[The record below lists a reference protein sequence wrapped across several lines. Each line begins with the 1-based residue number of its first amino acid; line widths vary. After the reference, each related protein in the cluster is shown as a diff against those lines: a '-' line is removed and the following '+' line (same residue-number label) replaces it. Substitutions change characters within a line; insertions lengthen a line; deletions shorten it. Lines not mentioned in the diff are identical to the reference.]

1 MKIFG
6 REPALILGF
15 IAAAVSL
22 IGYQWNVSAGTQTAI
37 NVLAAAIVGLV
48 LAIMAKAGA
57 WAAALMQLAQAGM
70 ALFVGLGLD
79 WDADKQAL
87 VMATLAAGLAL
98 YQRTQITA
106 PVPSTALE
114 EGSPIKPRAPQAV

>member
-1 MKIFG
+1 MKILG

-22 IGYQWNVSAGTQTAI
+22 IGYQWNVNAGTQTAI
-37 NVLAAAIVGLV
+37 NTLAAAVVGLL
-48 LAIMAKAGA
+48 LAIMARAGA

-70 ALFVGLGLD
+70 SLFVGLGLG